1 MAINGNVTNGKVF
14 SETQGIELQLTI
26 TDREL
31 CEVLSGYEE
40 GQERSEYAVAALKI
54 GAIALRQAQ
63 GRVDAEHIRQEGEIF
78 IANMRGALESHQN
91 EVTSQIANCLKDY
104 FDPDNGRFNER
115 VKLLVDDGGDLERVI
130 RSQIAGEGSQLAR
143 TLTEYVGKGS
153 PLMQTLDPSSS
164 DGLIGLLA
172 KSTDE
177 TLAMQRDRILS
188 EFSLDN
194 GDGALSRLV
203 AELRNNHGE
212 VSEALKERVDAVTSE
227 FSLDRED
234 SALSRLMD
242 RVERAQSQISK
253 EFSLDEDGSALAR
266 MRGDLIEILNGQ
278 QDTNARFQEEVKI
291 ALVEMT
297 ARKRES
303 ERSTRHGIA
312 FEEAVYSYISESSQK
327 AGDIATHTGNTTGRI
342 KNNKKGDIVVQMGS
356 EHAASGA
363 RIVIEAKEDN
373 SYKLDKALAEI
384 EEARKNRDAQIG
396 IFVFSKRSAP
406 EDLEPFTRDGSDVVI
421 VWDAEDS
428 ASDIILDASLSVAKA
443 ICVQDRSQSDT
454 AGADV
459 EEIQKAV
466 LEIERQANGLEEI
479 KSSAETIDKQVTR
492 ILDRAR
498 IVRNGLDRQVGILNE
513 KVESLL

>member
-1 MAINGNVTNGKVF
+1 
-14 SETQGIELQLTI
+14 
-26 TDREL
+26 
-31 CEVLSGYEE
+31 
-40 GQERSEYAVAALKI
+40 
-54 GAIALRQAQ
+54 
-63 GRVDAEHIRQEGEIF
+63 
-78 IANMRGALESHQN
+78 
-91 EVTSQIANCLKDY
+91 
-104 FDPDNGRFNER
+104 
-115 VKLLVDDGGDLERVI
+115 
-130 RSQIAGEGSQLAR
+130 
-143 TLTEYVGKGS
+143 
-153 PLMQTLDPSSS
+153 
-164 DGLIGLLA
+164 
-172 KSTDE
+172 
-177 TLAMQRDRILS
+177 
-188 EFSLDN
+188 
-194 GDGALSRLV
+194 
-203 AELRNNHGE
+203 
-212 VSEALKERVDAVTSE
+212 
-227 FSLDRED
+227 
-234 SALSRLMD
+234 
-242 RVERAQSQISK
+242 
-253 EFSLDEDGSALAR
+253 
-266 MRGDLIEILNGQ
+266 
-278 QDTNARFQEEVKI
+278 
-291 ALVEMT
+291 
-297 ARKRES
+297 
-303 ERSTRHGIA
+303 
-312 FEEAVYSYISESSQK
+312 
-327 AGDIATHTGNTTGRI
+327 
-342 KNNKKGDIVVQMGS
+342 MGS